1 MAGRFCVVEPID
13 PDRHARDLFAANA
26 AAPDDRKWTY
36 LPYGPFDDIGSY
48 RRWLERECLGDD
60 PLYFAIV
67 VGGSAVGVASYLRI
81 DPAFG
86 VIEIGNINASPA
98 LQATTASTE
107 AMYLMMRRVFD
118 ELGYRR
124 YEWKCDALN
133 EPSRRAAARLGFTYE
148 GTFRRH
154 LLYKGRSRDTAWFS
168 IVDEEWPARR
178 AAFEAWL
185 SDANFDEYGNQ
196 RRSLSSFMA

>member
-1 MAGRFCVVEPID
+1 MAGRFCAVEPID
-13 PDRHARDLFAANA
+13 PARHARDLFAANA
-26 AAPDDRKWTY
+26 TAPNAGNWTY

-48 RRWLERECLGDD
+48 RNWLEQECLGDD

-67 VGGSAVGVASYLRI
+67 VDGAAVGVASYLRI
-81 DPAFG
+81 EPAFG
-86 VIEIGNINASPA
+86 VIEIGNINASPT

-133 EPSRRAAARLGFTYE
+133 EPSRRAAARLGFSYE

-154 LLYKGRSRDTAWFS
+154 LLYKGRSRDPAWFS

-185 SDANFDEYGNQ
+185 SDVNFDARGNQ